1 MSGNGRGAARNPSK
15 SPPFLIIGLLVA
27 LAILGFNYWN
37 LSSSNGSLSATNM
50 DLQDQIRILTSK
62 RLNEEQSK
70 RDIERKYQLIEQRI
84 ATKDSEIKKLQ
95 EDVDKKGGDV
105 ERAEN
110 SKKECEK
117 NLQQCEDNNTGIQ
130 TQLDAVKD
138 EVKELKNQPNV
149 STQNCDS
156 QCKEQVKKLYTE
168 MFQKVGAAPMQQLIN
183 AGIDVG
189 EDLKIQVQQAAGAG
203 GQKQIQPPNAGE
215 KPAQQQTGQQ
225 QQGQSQPGQQQ
236 PVPPQADQQQA
247 VQKQTANKQ
256 EEEIEGSEGQGK
268 APTTGLVNTLVGLK
282 DKLKVGV
289 QSLSQETIKQGLDT
303 LKEKTDLN
311 KISQDKVKEGL
322 QSLSVKAGQQLHEIL
337 NQTQEG
343 IKQGLKKSQEIA
355 GLIYGGEGKL
365 HDSSNKTQDISENK
379 NNTLVG
385 KDNPQQPNTKVDGT
399 NQEKTENKTV
409 GENVPKS
416 GDVKEMEQKDKKNEM
431 EETAAPGLK
440 DGVQKEN
447 VAKTVKDEGVGYDDE
462 DDDGKDTGDKE
473 VEANKDMKYAPKKT
487 DDDSI
492 DALRRNLNNGAQ

>member
-110 SKKECEK
+110 LKKECEK

-130 TQLDAVKD
+130 TQLEAVKD

-156 QCKEQVKKLYTE
+156 QCKEQVKKLYSE
-168 MFQKVGAAPMQQLIN
+168 MFQKVGAAPIQQLIN

-189 EDLKIQVQQAAGAG
+189 DDIKIQVQQAAGAG

-247 VQKQTANKQ
+247 VKKQTANKP
-256 EEEIEGSEGQGK
+256 EEEI
-268 APTTGLVNTLVGLK
+268 
-282 DKLKVGV
+282 
-289 QSLSQETIKQGLDT
+289 
-303 LKEKTDLN
+303 
-311 KISQDKVKEGL
+311 
-322 QSLSVKAGQQLHEIL
+322 
-337 NQTQEG
+337 
-343 IKQGLKKSQEIA
+343 
-355 GLIYGGEGKL
+355 
-365 HDSSNKTQDISENK
+365 
-379 NNTLVG
+379 G

-399 NQEKTENKTV
+399 NQEKAENKTV

-416 GDVKEMEQKDKKNEM
+416 TGDVKEMEQKDKKTEVK
-431 EETAAPGLK
+431 ETTAPGLK

-447 VAKTVKDEGVGYDDE
+447 VAKTVKDDDQGATYDDE
-462 DDDGKDTGDKE
+462 DDDGKDTGDKA
-473 VEANKDMKYAPKKT
+473 VEANKDIKFAPKKT

>member
-110 SKKECEK
+110 SKKECET
-117 NLQQCEDNNTGIQ
+117 NLQQCETNNSGIQ
-130 TQLDAVKD
+130 SQLSAVKD
-138 EVKELKNQPNV
+138 EVDKLKSQPAAA

-156 QCKEQVKKLYTE
+156 QCREQVKKLYSE

-183 AGIDVG
+183 SGIDIG

-215 KPAQQQTGQQ
+215 QPGQQQQPAQEQPAQQQT
-225 QQGQSQPGQQQ
+225 
-236 PVPPQADQQQA
+236 A
-247 VQKQTANKQ
+247 
-256 EEEIEGSEGQGK
+256 
-268 APTTGLVNTLVGLK
+268 
-282 DKLKVGV
+282 
-289 QSLSQETIKQGLDT
+289 
-303 LKEKTDLN
+303 KELEAEK
-311 KISQDKVKEGL
+311 
-322 QSLSVKAGQQLHEIL
+322 
-337 NQTQEG
+337 
-343 IKQGLKKSQEIA
+343 
-355 GLIYGGEGKL
+355 
-365 HDSSNKTQDISENK
+365 
-379 NNTLVG
+379 G
-385 KDNPQQPNTKVDGT
+385 KDNLLQPNTKVNGT
-399 NQEKTENKTV
+399 NQEKGQNKTE
-409 GENVPKS
+409 GENAQKS
-416 GDVKEMEQKDKKNEM
+416 AGEANVKEMEQGSKKAGGEVKTT
-431 EETAAPGLK
+431 ESSKTVQGQK
-440 DGVQKEN
+440 DGVQNEKEN
-447 VAKTVKDEGVGYDDE
+447 VAKTVKDDDAGYDDE
-462 DDDGKDTGDKE
+462 DDGKDTGDK
-473 VEANKDMKYAPKKT
+473 VEANKNMKFSPKKT

-492 DALRRNLNNGAQ
+492 DALRRNLNTQ

>member
-110 SKKECEK
+110 SKKECET
-117 NLQQCEDNNTGIQ
+117 NLQQCETNNSGIQ
-130 TQLDAVKD
+130 SQLSAVKD
-138 EVKELKNQPNV
+138 EVDKLKSQPAAA

-156 QCKEQVKKLYTE
+156 QCREQVKKLYSE

-183 AGIDVG
+183 SGIDIG

-215 KPAQQQTGQQ
+215 QPGQQQQPAQEQPAQQQT
-225 QQGQSQPGQQQ
+225 
-236 PVPPQADQQQA
+236 AKELEA
-247 VQKQTANKQ
+247 EK
-256 EEEIEGSEGQGK
+256 EGSEGQGK
-268 APTTGLVNTLVGLK
+268 NSAPTTGLVNSLVGLK
-282 DKLKVGV
+282 DKLKEGV
-289 QSLSQETIKQGLDT
+289 QSLSQETIKQGLET

-311 KISQDKVKEGL
+311 NIAQDKVKEGL
-322 QSLSVKAGQQLHEIL
+322 QSLSEKAGQHLHEIL

-379 NNTLVG
+379 NNTVVG
-385 KDNPQQPNTKVDGT
+385 KDNLLQPNTKVNGT
-399 NQEKTENKTV
+399 NQEKGQNKTE
-409 GENVPKS
+409 GENAQKS
-416 GDVKEMEQKDKKNEM
+416 AGEANVKEMEQGSKKAGGEVKTT
-431 EETAAPGLK
+431 ESSKTVQGQK
-440 DGVQKEN
+440 DGVQNEKEN
-447 VAKTVKDEGVGYDDE
+447 VAKTVKDDDAGYDDE
-462 DDDGKDTGDKE
+462 DDGKDTGDK
-473 VEANKDMKYAPKKT
+473 VEANKNMKFSPKKT

-492 DALRRNLNNGAQ
+492 DALRRNLNTQ

>member
-156 QCKEQVKKLYTE
+156 QCKEQVKKIYSE
-168 MFQKVGAAPMQQLIN
+168 MFQKVGPAPMQQLIN

-189 EDLKIQVQQAAGAG
+189 EDIKIQVQQAAGAG

-225 QQGQSQPGQQQ
+225 QPAQQQPGQQQ
-236 PVPPQADQQQA
+236 PVPPQPGQQQPA
-247 VQKQTANKQ
+247 QQQTANKQ
-256 EEEIEGSEGQGK
+256 EENI
-268 APTTGLVNTLVGLK
+268 
-282 DKLKVGV
+282 
-289 QSLSQETIKQGLDT
+289 
-303 LKEKTDLN
+303 
-311 KISQDKVKEGL
+311 
-322 QSLSVKAGQQLHEIL
+322 
-337 NQTQEG
+337 
-343 IKQGLKKSQEIA
+343 
-355 GLIYGGEGKL
+355 
-365 HDSSNKTQDISENK
+365 
-379 NNTLVG
+379 G

-399 NQEKTENKTV
+399 NQEKAENKTV

-416 GDVKEMEQKDKKNEM
+416 GDVKEMEQKDKKNEIK
-431 EETAAPGLK
+431 ETPAPGVK
-440 DGVQKEN
+440 DGVQNEN

>member
-105 ERAEN
+105 ERGEN

-156 QCKEQVKKLYTE
+156 QCKEQVKKLYSE

-189 EDLKIQVQQAAGAG
+189 EDIKIQVQQAAGAG

-215 KPAQQQTGQQ
+215 KPDQQQT
-225 QQGQSQPGQQQ
+225 GQQQ
-236 PVPPQADQQQA
+236 PVPPQAVQQEPAQQQTGQQQPA
-247 VQKQTANKQ
+247 QQQTAKKQ
-256 EEEIEGSEGQGK
+256 EEVI
-268 APTTGLVNTLVGLK
+268 
-282 DKLKVGV
+282 
-289 QSLSQETIKQGLDT
+289 
-303 LKEKTDLN
+303 
-311 KISQDKVKEGL
+311 
-322 QSLSVKAGQQLHEIL
+322 
-337 NQTQEG
+337 
-343 IKQGLKKSQEIA
+343 
-355 GLIYGGEGKL
+355 
-365 HDSSNKTQDISENK
+365 
-379 NNTLVG
+379 G

-416 GDVKEMEQKDKKNEM
+416 GDVKEMEQKDKKNEIK
-431 EETAAPGLK
+431 ETTSAPGVK
-440 DGVQKEN
+440 DGVQNEN

-473 VEANKDMKYAPKKT
+473 VEANKDMKYAPRKT

>member
-256 EEEIEGSEGQGK
+256 EEEI
-268 APTTGLVNTLVGLK
+268 
-282 DKLKVGV
+282 
-289 QSLSQETIKQGLDT
+289 
-303 LKEKTDLN
+303 
-311 KISQDKVKEGL
+311 
-322 QSLSVKAGQQLHEIL
+322 
-337 NQTQEG
+337 
-343 IKQGLKKSQEIA
+343 
-355 GLIYGGEGKL
+355 
-365 HDSSNKTQDISENK
+365 
-379 NNTLVG
+379 G